1 MQAVNHLLAS
11 GCDVDVNVKNLVG
24 KTARDILQ
32 EQTQVTQ
39 VDRLIEVLLRRAGA
53 KRASSLPEVTY
64 ADYLRPKVSLP
75 EKLRIRRSRE
85 KWSISDDKRNALLVV
100 ATLLITVTY
109 QGILSPPGGLRQDDP
124 KPETDGFNA
133 IAPVNPNTEISD
145 ESTAASNIFYSHKA
159 GSAIGFKR
167 TPFWLFIVL
176 NSATFMLSY
185 TIIFQLIPP
194 GYFYVMFQAALF
206 FLYVCYFASWTIIGV
221 SFFTAFLLVFVSAL
235 LYNIV
240 VRMDFSSWRKRWH
253 KASQ

>member
-1 MQAVNHLLAS
+1 MQAVDHLLGS
-11 GCDVDVNVKNLVG
+11 GCDVDVNVKNLEG
-24 KTARDILQ
+24 KTARDIFH
-32 EQTQVTQ
+32 EQTQVDKQ
-39 VDRLIEVLLRRAGA
+39 IEPLLRRAGA
-53 KRASSLPEVTY
+53 KKASSLKVTRS
-64 ADYLRPKVSLP
+64 ADYYLRRKVSLP
-75 EKLRIRRSRE
+75 EKLRIRRSRQ
-85 KWSISDDKRNALLVV
+85 KWSLSDDKRNALLVV

-109 QGILSPPGGLRQDDP
+109 QGIISPPGVLRQDDP
-124 KPETDGFNA
+124 NPGTDGSNA
-133 IAPVNPNTEISD
+133 ENLNSD

-221 SFFTAFLLVFVSAL
+221 RIWTACLLVFVITL
-235 LYNIV
+235 LYNIII
-240 VRMDFSSWRKRWH
+240 RMDFSSWRKRRH

>member
-1 MQAVNHLLAS
+1 MR
-11 GCDVDVNVKNLVG
+11 K
-24 KTARDILQ
+24 
-32 EQTQVTQ
+32 QTQVN
-39 VDRLIEVLLRRAGA
+39 RRIEVLLRRAGA
-53 KRASSLPEVTY
+53 KRASSLPKVTSY

-221 SFFTAFLLVFVSAL
+221 RIWTACLLVFVITL
-235 LYNIV
+235 LYNIII
-240 VRMDFSSWRKRWH
+240 RMDFSSWRKRRH